1 MSEYENKTWSSG
13 FKWGVLIA
21 FVTLGVFV
29 FSFLYVVNSVS
40 YNDSP
45 SIGVSNDGNVDN
57 ANSNVGK

>member
-1 MSEYENKTWSSG
+1 MSERENKTWSNG
-13 FKWGVLIA
+13 LKWGVLIA
-21 FVTLGVFV
+21 FVILGVFV

-57 ANSNVGK
+57 ADSNVGK